1 MNDATRRHDTA
12 ADRREAILSRLQ
24 VNGFLS
30 ISDLSDSLQVSDM
43 TVRRDLRLLEQD
55 GLVRVVRGGVSLP
68 IGSRAPAFSG
78 RADAHHEA
86 KARIGA
92 RAAQLVGPADAIAI
106 DAGTTPCELATALP
120 QSFAGSVVTHSVPVL
135 QQMLGRPT
143 TRVVGLGGD
152 LNPESRAFVG
162 PMTVEGVAR
171 LRVRLFFLGAAALD
185 ERGIYVSTDL
195 ERPTKQALMGIAD
208 EVVLLVDHSK
218 VEASAPV
225 LLCPLQAVNTL
236 VTDAPPAAG
245 LAAALDGAGVR
256 VCVAEGAPGASGTG
270 G

>member
-1 MNDATRRHDTA
+1 MNDSSRRHDTA
-12 ADRREAILSRLQ
+12 AGRRGAILSRLQ
-24 VNGFLS
+24 ADGFLS
-30 ISDLSDSLQVSDM
+30 ISDLSGDLQVSDM

-68 IGSRAPAFSG
+68 AGGQAPAFSG
-78 RADAHHEA
+78 RADAHHGA
-86 KARIGA
+86 KVRIGA
-92 RAAQLVGPADAIAI
+92 RAAELVGPADAIAI
-106 DAGTTPCELATALP
+106 DAGTTPYELAAALP
-120 QSFAGSVVTHSVPVL
+120 RSFAGSVVTHSVPVL
-135 QQMLGRPT
+135 QQMLDRPT

-195 ERPTKQALMGIAD
+195 ERPTKLALMGIAD
-208 EVVLLVDHSK
+208 EAVLLVDHSK

-225 LLCPLQAVNTL
+225 LLCPLGAVNTV
-236 VTDAPPAAG
+236 VTDLPPAAG
-245 LAAALDGAGVR
+245 LAAALDAAGVR
-256 VCVAEGAPGASGTG
+256 VRVAEGASAAG
-270 G
+270 

>member
-12 ADRREAILSRLQ
+12 ADRRAAILSQLQ
-24 VNGFLS
+24 ANGFLS
-30 ISDLSDSLQVSDM
+30 ISDLSDDLQVSDM
-43 TVRRDLRLLEQD
+43 TVRRDLRSLEQE
-55 GLVRVVRGGVSLP
+55 GLARVVRGGAWLP
-68 IGSRAPAFSG
+68 IGSQTPAFSG
-78 RADAHHEA
+78 RVDAHHEA
-86 KARIGA
+86 KGRIGA
-92 RAAQLVGPADAIAI
+92 RAAELVGPADTIAI

-143 TRVVGLGGD
+143 IRVVGLGGD

-162 PMTVEGVAR
+162 PMTVEGVTR
-171 LRVRLFFLGAAALD
+171 LRVRLFFLGAAAVD

-225 LLCPLQAVNTL
+225 LLCPLDAVDTV
-236 VTDAPPAAG
+236 VTDTQPATG
-245 LAAALDGAGVR
+245 LATALDAAGVR
-256 VCVAEGAPGASGTG
+256 VCVA
-270 G
+270 